1 MVRSVVMNKAQQV
14 LKDEEKVKELGDQVK
29 SMNDQFIQEQNVLQ
43 EMPETITPDNKLE
56 KMKVMRQL
64 QE

>member
-1 MVRSVVMNKAQQV
+1 MNKAQQV

-29 SMNDQFIQEQNVLQ
+29 SMNDQFIQQQNVLQ